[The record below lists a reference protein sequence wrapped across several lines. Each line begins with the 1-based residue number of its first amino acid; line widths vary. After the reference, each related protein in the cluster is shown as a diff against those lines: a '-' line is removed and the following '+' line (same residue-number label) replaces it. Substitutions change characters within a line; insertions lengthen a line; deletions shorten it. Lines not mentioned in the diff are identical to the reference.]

1 MSLSPEIYG
10 ARPGHAPVMLRE
22 VVDAAAPKDGAI
34 VIDAT
39 FGGGS
44 YARAFLESADC
55 TVYGIDR
62 DAEAIKRA
70 EPLAAAFPGRL
81 QVLEGPFSELVTLLA
96 GAGISSAQAVVFDLG
111 VSSFQFDTAERGF
124 SFGKEGPLDMRMGQ
138 EGLTAADIVNTAS
151 AEELANII
159 WTLGEERQS
168 RRIARA
174 IVDARAEKPIETTG
188 QLAAIIERAVGR
200 RPAERIHPATR
211 TFQGLRIHV
220 NDELGEL
227 ERGLAA
233 AERLL
238 TPEGRL
244 VVVSFHSLEDRIVKQ
259 FLRERS
265 GEGEAV
271 SRHRPAVAATRVPT
285 VTLLSRKAMK
295 PGEDEIAV
303 NPRARSARLRAATRT
318 AAPAWG
324 EEAA

>member
-10 ARPGHAPVMLRE
+10 ARSGHAPVMLRE
-22 VVDAAAPKDGAI
+22 VVEAAAPREGSI

-44 YARAFLESADC
+44 YARAFLEAADC

-70 EPLAAAFPGRL
+70 EPLVAAFPGRL
-81 QVLEGPFSELVTLLA
+81 RVLEGPFSDLVTLLA
-96 GAGISSAQAVVFDLG
+96 DAGVSSAQAVVFDLG
-111 VSSFQFDTAERGF
+111 VSSFQLDTAARGF

-138 EGLTAADIVNTAS
+138 DGVTAADIVNTAS
-151 AEELANII
+151 AEELARII

-174 IVDARAEKPIETTG
+174 IVDARAERPIETTG
-188 QLAAIIERAVGR
+188 QLAAVIEKAVGR

-271 SRHRPAVAATRVPT
+271 SRHRPAVAAIRAPT
-285 VTLLSRKAMK
+285 FTLLSRKAMK

-303 NPRARSARLRAATRT
+303 NSSWRTTRR
-318 AAPAWG
+318 
-324 EEAA
+324 